1 MVYSMPGGDLSP
13 FVVVVV
19 DYVVEKML
27 WCIQCPGG
35 FTPFVAVVVDYVV
48 EKITWT
54 VNQFK

>member
-1 MVYSMPGGDLSP
+1 MVYLVPGGDLPP

-35 FTPFVAVVVDYVV
+35 IYPPLLL
-48 EKITWT
+48 
-54 VNQFK
+54 